1 MDNQKIISILNDLL
15 HIANDRLEGFEKVE
29 GKIWEMNHDLQDFYE
44 HMTSQSKIMKN
55 QLINLISEKGGK
67 PDDSTSV
74 AGGFHRAWI
83 DIKNAFLLGSLESS
97 TLENVLFGENAAIQA
112 YQEALDSGDLDD
124 KSAEIVAEQLKTIK
138 DYTHQFKGVLDNKRD
153 ARL

>member
-55 QLINLISEKGGK
+55 QLINLISEKVVNPMIQHLLPEDFTVHGSISK
-67 PDDSTSV
+67 MPFCWAVLKALPWKTFYLERTQQYRLIRKHWTV
-74 AGGFHRAWI
+74 ATW
-83 DIKNAFLLGSLESS
+83 
-97 TLENVLFGENAAIQA
+97 
-112 YQEALDSGDLDD
+112 
-124 KSAEIVAEQLKTIK
+124 TIK
-138 DYTHQFKGVLDNKRD
+138 AQK
-153 ARL
+153 